1 MQSLY
6 DINTLITIITF
17 LVVLVIISFL
27 INKKKDLLRSHLKS
41 NNSLNI
47 TSNNIIGHGNRI
59 TIFEVRN
66 NSYMVVTN
74 RAHISNIISLPT
86 SEQEENK
93 NNGVN
98 ND

>member
-6 DINTLITIITF
+6 DINTLIIIITF

-47 TSNNIIGHGNRI
+47 MSNNIIGNGNRI

-74 RAHISNIISLPT
+74 RANISNIISLPN
-86 SEQEENK
+86 EQEENK